1 MKIRAETLL
10 STKKDI
16 QYNKILVTGS
26 DESFIGYVKNYFINR
41 FKNKNYSI
49 DLSGNYNS
57 GLSGDLFTDKKTL
70 FLLSD
75 YSNKNE
81 FDSLKTSESQCILIA
96 SSNKNKSNAIRAS
109 FTKMKDA
116 VIVECYQLNRKS
128 KELTLKHYIDNNQ
141 IELSANV
148 FWYVV
153 DKFDNNYVIF
163 INQLDT
169 LSLFKKKVDLV
180 SDAEKITFSENKT
193 ELGKMFFSLFK
204 NNNFLV
210 DVFNKS
216 ITSISDFYIFLNSIK
231 LYIYIISVSEDERSA
246 IEKFPKY
253 LFAEKIVFLR
263 IYNKLNNEKLVK
275 IYKNISKVE
284 DLVRKNSN
292 LYSVLGLRFFL
303 NIKKIIIS

>member
-81 FDSLKTSESQCILIA
+81 FDSLKTSESQCILIV
-96 SSNKNKSNAIRAS
+96 SSNKNKSNAIKAS

-116 VIVECYQLNRKS
+116 VIVECYELNRKS

-193 ELGKMFFSLFK
+193 ELGKIFFSLFK

-231 LYIYIISVSEDERSA
+231 LYIYIISVSGDERSA

>member
-81 FDSLKTSESQCILIA
+81 FDSLKTSESQCILIV
-96 SSNKNKSNAIRAS
+96 SSNKNKSNAIKAS

-116 VIVECYQLNRKS
+116 VIVECYELNRKS

>member
-1 MKIRAETLL
+1 MKIKAETLL

-81 FDSLKTSESQCILIA
+81 FDNLKTSESQCILIV
-96 SSNKNKSNAIRAS
+96 SSNKNKSNAIKAS

-141 IELSANV
+141 IQLSANV

-275 IYKNISKVE
+275 IYKNISRVE

>member
-1 MKIRAETLL
+1 MKIKAETLL

-16 QYNKILVTGS
+16 QFNKILVTGL
-26 DESFIGYVKNYFINR
+26 DESFIGYVKNYFINS

-49 DLSGNYNS
+49 DLSGSYKS

-75 YSNKNE
+75 YSKKNE
-81 FDSLKTSESQCILIA
+81 IDGLKTSENQCILVV
-96 SSNKNKSNAIRAS
+96 SSNKNKSNAIKAS

-128 KELTLKHYIDNNQ
+128 KELTLKHYIDNNK

-148 FWYVV
+148 FWYVI
-153 DKFDNNYVIF
+153 DRFDSNYVIF
-163 INQLDT
+163 INQLET
-169 LSLFKKKVDLV
+169 LSLFKKKIDLV

-193 ELGKMFFSLFK
+193 ELGKMFFSVFK

-210 DVFNKS
+210 GDFNKS
-216 ITSISDFYIFLNSIK
+216 ITSISDFNIFLNSIK

-246 IEKFPKY
+246 VEKFPKY
-253 LFAEKIVFLR
+253 LFAEKIVFLK
-263 IYNKLNNEKLVK
+263 IYNKLNHEKLLK
-275 IYKNISKVE
+275 IYMNISRVE
-284 DLVRKNSN
+284 DLVRKNTN

>member
-1 MKIRAETLL
+1 MKIKAETLL
-10 STKKDI
+10 NTKKDI
-16 QYNKILVTGS
+16 QFNKILVTGL
-26 DESFIGYVKNYFINR
+26 DESFIGYVKNYIINN

-49 DLSGNYNS
+49 DLSGNYKS

-75 YSNKNE
+75 YSKKNKI
-81 FDSLKTSESQCILIA
+81 DDVKTSENHCVLVV
-96 SSNKNKSNAIRAS
+96 SSNKNKSNAIKTI
-109 FTKMKDA
+109 FTKMTDA

-128 KELTLKHYIDNNQ
+128 KEVTLKHYIDNNQ
-141 IELSANV
+141 IELSTNV

-153 DKFDNNYVIF
+153 DKFDSNYVIF

-169 LSLFKKKVDLV
+169 LSLFKKKIDLV

-193 ELGKMFFSLFK
+193 ELGKVFFSVFK

-210 DVFNKS
+210 DDFNKN
-216 ITSISDFYIFLNSIK
+216 ITSVSDFNIFLNSIK
-231 LYIYIISVSEDERSA
+231 FYIYIISVSEDERSV

-253 LFAEKIVFLR
+253 LFAEKIVFLK
-263 IYNKLNNEKLVK
+263 IYNKLNHEKLLK
-275 IYKNISKVE
+275 IYNNMSKVE
-284 DLVRKNSN
+284 DLVRKNTN